1 MKPCFETSALRAG
14 LLAGAAVLALGGAAN
29 AADIPAAS
37 VDAAAAG
44 PASGEGQV
52 GLEEVVVTAQKRKTN
67 LQDTPIAISAMD
79 SEALKARHVQSVED
93 LGDGAIPSLRVA
105 PFFARKS
112 ALTIGMRGI
121 GALGDANQPARDQAV
136 GVYLNGVYLGRAQG
150 LGSALYDVERIEVLK
165 GPQGTLFGR
174 NTEGG
179 AVSIVT
185 KAPTG
190 VFGMNTTLGYG
201 NYNAYKAET
210 HIDLPEVRG
219 ISVKLDA
226 LLSKRGGT
234 TVNPTTSGQPDFNSY
249 DKRGLNLEAAWRPSG
264 AFSADYAFDVSY
276 DGSTPYYV
284 QLEKKGALPLAPL
297 SPAQSDRAKSAN
309 IGVPLQMSEG
319 DTWGHRLNL
328 TWKLADRLDLKSIS
342 SYRKLTQ
349 TQFDNGAVA
358 LSVFAPNG
366 PFARYSVARVWQDQ
380 VSQELQLV
388 GKTDRIEYVGGVFY
402 FREKVSDNAQ
412 TPNSLQWNATGTAY
426 TQLSIDFNTVPLDRA
441 SHVETTSYG
450 AFGQAAWTPAILN
463 DKLHVTAGGRYT
475 KDAKKGSLDI
485 VNGAL
490 PSYVDGNKNTVVG
503 KVPLDESWSHFD
515 PMVSVAYELTDDIN
529 LYGRWATGYKA
540 GGANSRSLTYRAYDP
555 EKVEMFEVGAKA
567 EFWNRRARLN
577 VAAFT
582 GDIKDAQVDFNV
594 LILNNNRGT
603 LETTN
608 AATGKT
614 KGFELD
620 FALVPVEGLT
630 LSGAYAYTDIKLS
643 KAFNPFTN
651 AQSTIYP
658 LYSPKNAGS
667 VAADYVRPA
676 FGATFKAHLDANF
689 ADAQMTSTTDPTLSD
704 KSFTVNGRLALA
716 DIKLAEGAPALQLS
730 VWSRNLTNESYVFL
744 RNTNAALGTY
754 AIYNEPRTFGV
765 EANVKF

>member
-1 MKPCFETSALRAG
+1 MTRHFETLALRAG
-14 LLAGAAVLALGGAAN
+14 LLAGAATMALCGAAG
-29 AADIPAAS
+29 AAETAL
-37 VDAAAAG
+37 
-44 PASGEGQV
+44 PASGDNAV
-52 GLEEVVVTAQKRKTN
+52 GLEAVVVTAQKRKTN

-79 SEALKARHVQSVED
+79 AEALKARHVQSVED
-93 LGDGAIPSLRVA
+93 LGDGSIPSLRVA

-136 GVYLNGVYLGRAQG
+136 GVYVNGVYLGRAQG

-201 NYNAYKAET
+201 NYNGYKGET
-210 HIDLPEVRG
+210 HIDLPEFHGV
-219 ISVKLDA
+219 SVKIDA
-226 LLSKRGGT
+226 LVSKRGGT
-234 TVNPTTSGQPDFNSY
+234 TTNPTTSGQPDFNSY
-249 DKRGLNLEAAWRPSG
+249 DKRGLNLEAAWKPSDS
-264 AFSADYAFDVSY
+264 FSADYAFDVSY

-284 QLEKKGALPLAPL
+284 QLEKKGALALAPL
-297 SPAQSDRAKSAN
+297 SPAQPDRAKSAN

-328 TWKLADRLDLKSIS
+328 TWKLADNLDLKSIS

-358 LSVFAPNG
+358 LSVFSPNG
-366 PFARYSVARVWQDQ
+366 NFARYSIARVWQDQ
-380 VSQELQLV
+380 YSQELQLV
-388 GKTDRIEYVGGVFY
+388 GKTERVEYVGGVFY
-402 FREKVSDNAQ
+402 FRENVRDNAQ

-426 TQLSIDFNTVPLDRA
+426 TTLSLDFNTIALDRA
-441 SHVETTSYG
+441 SHVTTTSYG
-450 AFGQAAWTPAILN
+450 AFGQAAWTPAIL
-463 DKLHVTAGGRYT
+463 DDRLHVTAGGRYT
-475 KDAKKGSLDI
+475 KDAKKGSLDT

-490 PSYVDGNKNTVVG
+490 PSYVDANKNTVTG
-503 KVPLDESWSHFD
+503 KVPLDESWGHFD
-515 PMVSVAYELTDDIN
+515 PMVSIAYDISPDIN
-529 LYGRWATGYKA
+529 VYGRWATGYKA

-555 EKVEMFEVGAKA
+555 EKVKMFEVGAKT
-567 EFWNRRARLN
+567 EFWSRRGRLN

-582 GDIKDAQVDFNV
+582 GDIQDAQVDFNV

-614 KGFELD
+614 KGFEADL
-620 FALVPVEGLT
+620 ALMPVEGLT
-630 LSGAYAYTDIKLS
+630 LSASYAYTDIKLS

-651 AQSTIYP
+651 AQATIYP

-667 VAADYVRPA
+667 VAMDYVRPA
-676 FGATFKAHLDANF
+676 FGATFRAHLDANV
-689 ADAQMTSTTDPTLSD
+689 ADAQYTSTTDPTKSD
-704 KSFTVNGRLALA
+704 KAFTMNGRIALA
-716 DIKLAEGAPALQLS
+716 DIKLAEGSPALQLS
-730 VWSRNLTNESYVFL
+730 LWSRNLTNNAYIFL
-744 RNTNAALGTY
+744 RNYNAALGTY
-754 AIYNEPRTFGV
+754 AIYNEPRTFGL